1 MFGYVRPNRDELKV
15 RELRDYEALYC
26 GLCHALG
33 RRHGFFAR
41 FFLNYDFT
49 FLAMLLDGS
58 KPTAEQKRCP
68 ALVSEKGLHLR
79 RKRGCGGG
87 RRNHPQLLEATGHG
101 GGRSLLEGNCR
112 PGSVLSA
119 PTRLPPGGPGP
130 AGV

>member
-33 RRHGFFAR
+33 RRYGFFAR

-58 KPTAEQKRCP
+58 KPTAERKHCP
-68 ALVSEKGLHLR
+68 ARLWCRKKG
-79 RKRGCGGG
+79 
-87 RRNHPQLLEATGHG
+87 
-101 GGRSLLEGNCR
+101 
-112 PGSVLSA
+112 
-119 PTRLPPGGPGP
+119 
-130 AGV
+130 

>member
-49 FLAMLLDGS
+49 FLAMLLDLS
-58 KPTAEQKRCP
+58 LIHIYHRIDKPGDVLSEGQMVDVKIIDIDYDNKK
-68 ALVSEKGLHLR
+68 VSLSIR
-79 RKRGCGGG
+79 
-87 RRNHPQLLEATGHG
+87 A
-101 GGRSLLEGNCR
+101 LLEG
-112 PGSVLSA
+112 GDE
-119 PTRLPPGGPGP
+119 P
-130 AGV
+130 AESEDVNEE

>member
-33 RRHGFFAR
+33 RLHGFFAR
-41 FFLNYDFT
+41 LEAY
-49 FLAMLLDGS
+49 GG
-58 KPTAEQKRCP
+58 AEALSGP
-68 ALVSEKGLHLR
+68 PLVSEKGLHLR

-87 RRNHPQLLEATGHG
+87 RRNHPQLLEAAGHG

-119 PTRLPPGGPGP
+119 PTRLPPGGTGP